1 MFLPLS
7 QISHLLAIGLIIVS
21 IILFILTISSV
32 ILIIYLYK
40 KKKRQNNQLVL
51 KNTKKHSFWLLYLIF
66 IIGLTSF
73 LSAIL
78 LMFLGI
84 SNL

>member
-21 IILFILTISSV
+21 IILFILAIGSV
-32 ILIIYLYK
+32 ILFIYLYK

-51 KNTKKHSFWLLYLIF
+51 KNSKKHSFWLLYLIF